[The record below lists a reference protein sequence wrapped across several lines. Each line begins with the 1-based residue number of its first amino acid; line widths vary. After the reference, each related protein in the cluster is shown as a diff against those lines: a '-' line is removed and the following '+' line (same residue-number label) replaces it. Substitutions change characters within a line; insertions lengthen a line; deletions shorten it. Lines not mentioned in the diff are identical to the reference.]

1 MKQLSATYHMDGAPN
16 ATLHATPS
24 LVMRSCPVLASLVVA
39 SLVLVCPSVAA
50 ADEALWALMRGGG
63 QVIFMRHA
71 VTTPGV
77 GDPAGFRLD
86 DCSTQRNLTDAGR
99 DDARRVGTAF
109 RTRAIPVGRVLSSP
123 WCRCLETA
131 RLAFGAAETWAPL
144 SNLFD
149 NRARE
154 AEQMRALRDRR
165 APARRRQRGARHAR
179 LRRPSAHRNPA
190 GARRAGR
197 AHPRGLRALSRRRTS
212 HALTGGRRAGDRLE
226 VLHSAART
234 GADID

>member
-1 MKQLSATYHMDGAPN
+1 
-16 ATLHATPS
+16 
-24 LVMRSCPVLASLVVA
+24 MRSCPVLASLVVA

-154 AEQMRALRDRR
+154 AEQMRALSEIAGRPPAGGNVVLVTHGSVVLPLTGIQP
-165 APARRRQRGARHAR
+165 APAELVVLTPEGFGRFRV
-179 LRRPSAHRNPA
+179 
-190 GARRAGR
+190 AGR
-197 AHPRGLRALSRRRTS
+197 
-212 HALTGGRRAGDRLE
+212 LTP
-226 VLHSAART
+226 
-234 GADID
+234 